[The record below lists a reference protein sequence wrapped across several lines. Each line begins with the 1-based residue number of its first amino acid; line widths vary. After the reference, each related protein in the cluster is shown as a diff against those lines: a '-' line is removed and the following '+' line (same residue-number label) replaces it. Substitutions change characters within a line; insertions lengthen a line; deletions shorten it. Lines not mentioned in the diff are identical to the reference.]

1 MHLIDWLEIFVVL
14 TCSVF
19 FILKVDL
26 LGEQYKGFNLGS
38 ATSTQSN
45 IYEIRLFE
53 SKMITRY
60 SEKLG
65 LMRTTET
72 VIMSISMRQ

>member
-1 MHLIDWLEIFVVL
+1 MNPPMKMVKQTRVHLIDWLEIFVVL

-45 IYEIRLFE
+45 IYEIRF
-53 SKMITRY
+53 I
-60 SEKLG
+60 
-65 LMRTTET
+65 
-72 VIMSISMRQ
+72 

>member
-1 MHLIDWLEIFVVL
+1 MHLIDWLEIIVVL

-26 LGEQYKGFNLGS
+26 LGEQYKGFNLDQPHLCR
-38 ATSTQSN
+38 A
-45 IYEIRLFE
+45 IFMKLDLFE

-65 LMRTTET
+65 PMRTTEP
-72 VIMSISMRQ
+72 VKMSVSMRQ